1 VTRPPGR
8 WETLPAEVT
17 VLVVVHTVASLMRV
31 LDYVELIEDDPRIR
45 LEWTVAP
52 DRFNVGVTA
61 TLAHLGIE
69 VLPWDEATER
79 SYDLAVATSLHRV
92 EDVDAKHRFAAPH
105 GCGYGKKYPGWAWP
119 ADQEPPVYGLDRES
133 LLDRDGRLVF
143 SKVVV
148 PHNKDLDTLNCQCPE
163 AGHTGVVAGDLTFD
177 RLLAGK
183 AFRERYRLDLGV
195 RRQQKLVAVGSTWG
209 GESLL
214 RHFPGLPLRLLK
226 ELPADHR
233 VVMTMH
239 PAVWFEHG
247 PRHVRAWLRDATE
260 AGLDLIDP
268 GGDWRP
274 LLAAADFFV
283 GDHTSL
289 TVYAA
294 AAGVPVLLSHFTRDE
309 IAPSSALAELAEV
322 SPMLTDEPLPTLL
335 AKAAVARPDQQRIA
349 LDRISSRL
357 GRSAL
362 VVRETLYALVGL
374 PEPAAPPRIEP
385 TH

>member
-1 VTRPPGR
+1 MTRPPGR
-8 WETLPAEVT
+8 WETLPAEAT
-17 VLVVVHTVASLMRV
+17 ILVVVHTVASLMRV
-31 LDYVELIEDDPRIR
+31 LDYVELLEDDPRIR

-61 TLAHLGIE
+61 GLAHLGIE
-69 VLPWDEATER
+69 TVPWAEATER
-79 SYDLAVATSLHRV
+79 SYDLAIATSLHRV
-92 EDVDAKHRFAAPH
+92 EDIDAKHRFAAPH
-105 GCGYGKKYPGWAWP
+105 GCGYGKKYPGWSWP
-119 ADQEPPVYGLDRES
+119 TDEEPPVYGLDRES
-133 LLDRDGRLVF
+133 LVDSAGEPVF

-148 PHNKDLDTLNCQCPE
+148 PHVKDLEILNRQCPE
-163 AGHTGVVAGDLTFD
+163 AAHTGLVAGDLTFD
-177 RLLAGK
+177 KLLAAK

-195 RRQQKLVAVGSTWG
+195 RRRQTLVAVGSTWG

-214 RHFPGLPLRLLK
+214 RHFPDLPVRLMR

-239 PAVWFEHG
+239 PAAWFEHG
-247 PRHVRAWLRDATE
+247 PRHVRAWLREATE

-268 GGDWRP
+268 GADWRP

-289 TVYAA
+289 TPYAA
-294 AAGVPVLLSHFTRDE
+294 ASGLPVLLSHFTRDE
-309 IAPSSALAELAEV
+309 VAPSSTVAELAEV
-322 SPMLTDEPLPTLL
+322 GPVLTDEPLPAQL
-335 AKAAVARPDQQRIA
+335 AKAAVAGPDQQRIA
-349 LDRISSRL
+349 LGRISSQL

-362 VVRETLYALVGL
+362 VVREAVYALVGL

-385 TH
+385 TC